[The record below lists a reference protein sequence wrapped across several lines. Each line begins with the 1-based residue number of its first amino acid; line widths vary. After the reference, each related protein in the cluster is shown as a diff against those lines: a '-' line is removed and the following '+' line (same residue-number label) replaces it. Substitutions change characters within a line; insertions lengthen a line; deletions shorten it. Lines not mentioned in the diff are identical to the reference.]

1 MKYFIPAWYDKEKWW
16 RNQSVPFY
24 HQRKISEFDEMIS
37 LMHMHHQNNVDFQTL
52 VLNYHP
58 DLRTFLHRHDL
69 FEINYWSLFDD
80 IQGFQHQTPKPIDFK
95 VLKWPEGTEF
105 VYTPY
110 LVRCITDKNEY
121 SNIYFNQDGYIVWV
135 EVFEQKVRTKRYILD
150 DRGFLSAIRYFDS
163 DGHPEKQEY
172 MTINGDCIL
181 TENIK
186 TDEVM
191 VAETYLEMFNTSS
204 YARMD
209 LLIQEKLAAYLTKR
223 KDVNAVII
231 AADERHN
238 TFLSSKLESFKICFS
253 IFKNRNYPMSETQL
267 SSIKHSD
274 YWLVDLVD
282 SEQMLEKYKIQQDI
296 SSKIM
301 RITPF
306 DAQVFPNISSQLYET
321 YIGIW
326 IDGLSDEALQTLL
339 NQMIIYIGQN
349 DDMRIILL
357 SQKEAKDAPTWLKEQ
372 IKEINDSRNTIDET
386 EDSIAAL
393 LAEEEEY
400 ITVIELEHVPFET
413 DIIEII
419 SKLRIII
426 DLNQE
431 PNLFLQISSISA
443 CIPQINIRHTDYVK
457 DKVNG
462 LVISDINSVLPAL
475 DYFLGHLKNW
485 NYAYA
490 YSIKLV
496 EAFASEKIIERLN
509 HFIEGDL

>member
-1 MKYFIPAWYDKEKWW
+1 MKYFIPAWYDKEIWW

-24 HQRKISEFDEMIS
+24 HQRKVSEFDEMIS
-37 LMHMHHQNNVDFQTL
+37 LMHMHRQNSMDFQTL

-80 IQGFQHQTPKPIDFK
+80 LQGFQHQTPKPIDFK
-95 VLKWPEGTEF
+95 ELKWPEGTEF

-110 LVRCITDKNEY
+110 LVRCITDKSEY
-121 SNIYFNQDGYIVWV
+121 SNVYFNQDGYIVWI
-135 EVFEQKVRTKRYILD
+135 EVFEHEVRTKRYIID

-163 DGHPEKQEY
+163 DGQPDKQEY

-186 TDEVM
+186 TNKVT
-191 VAETYLEMFNTSS
+191 VAESYIEMFNARN
-204 YARMD
+204 YERMD
-209 LLIQEKLAAYLTKR
+209 LLIQEKLAAYVSEK
-223 KDVNAVII
+223 KDVNTVII

-238 TFLSSKLESFKICFS
+238 YFLASTLEPFKICFS
-253 IFKNRNYPMSETQL
+253 IFKNRNYPMSEKQL
-267 SSIKHSD
+267 STIKYSD
-274 YWLVDLVD
+274 YWLVDLVE
-282 SEQMLEKYKIQQDI
+282 SEQTLEKYKIKHNLT
-296 SSKIM
+296 SKMM

-326 IDGLSDEALQTLL
+326 IDGLSDEVLQILM
-339 NQMIIYIGQN
+339 NQMITYIEDN
-349 DDMRIILL
+349 VDMRIILL
-357 SQKEAKDAPTWLKEQ
+357 SQKESKDASAWLKDQ
-372 IKEINDSRNTIDET
+372 IKEMNDHRNTIGET
-386 EDSIAAL
+386 EEGIAAL
-393 LAEEEEY
+393 LAEEDKY
-400 ITVIELEHVPFET
+400 NTIIELEHVPFET
-413 DIIEII
+413 DIIEIV

-426 DLNQE
+426 DLNRE

-443 CIPQINIRHTDYVK
+443 GIPQINMRHTDYVK

-462 LVISDINSVLPAL
+462 LVISEIDSILPAL

-496 EAFASEKIIERLN
+496 ETFASKNIIERLN

>member
-1 MKYFIPAWYDKEKWW
+1 MKYFIPAWYGKETWW

-24 HQRKISEFDEMIS
+24 HQRKVSEFDEMIS
-37 LMHMHHQNNVDFQTL
+37 LMQMHHQNNVDFQTL

-95 VLKWPEGTEF
+95 ELKWPKGTEF

-121 SNIYFNQDGYIVWV
+121 SNVYFNQDGYIVWI
-135 EVFEQKVRTKRYILD
+135 EVFEQNVRKKRYILD
-150 DRGFLSAIRYFDS
+150 DRGFLSSICYFDA
-163 DGHPEKQEY
+163 DGELDKQEY

-186 TDEVM
+186 TDEVT
-191 VAETYLEMFNTSS
+191 VSKTYLEMFNAPR
-204 YARMD
+204 YERMD
-209 LLIQEKLAAYLTKR
+209 LLIQEKLATYVTKR
-223 KDVNAVII
+223 NDMDTII
-231 AADERHN
+231 VAADERHN
-238 TFLSSKLESFKICFS
+238 TFLSSTLEPFKICFS
-253 IFKNRNYPMSETQL
+253 IFKNRNYPMSEIQL
-267 SSIKHSD
+267 SSIKKSD
-274 YWLVDLVD
+274 YWLVDLLD
-282 SEQMLEKYKIQQDI
+282 SERILEKYKTKHNLT
-296 SSKIM
+296 SKTM

-326 IDGLSDEALQTLL
+326 IDGLSDEILQMLI
-339 NQMIIYIGQN
+339 NQMFTYVEQN
-349 DDMRIILL
+349 VDIRIILL
-357 SQKEAKDAPTWLKEQ
+357 SQKEEKDVPTWLKEQ
-372 IKEINDSRNTIDET
+372 IKEINDRRNTIEET
-386 EDSIAAL
+386 EDGVTAL
-393 LAEEEEY
+393 LAEEKEY

-413 DIIEII
+413 DIIEIV

-426 DLNQE
+426 DLNEE

-443 CIPQINIRHTDYVK
+443 GIPQINMRHTDYVK

-462 LVISDINSVLPAL
+462 LVISEINSVLPSL

-485 NYAYA
+485 NYSYA

-496 EAFASEKIIERLN
+496 ETFASKKIINRLN
-509 HFIEGDL
+509 HFIEGDV